1 MNEHME
7 KIQLQKRVL
16 IDEDNLRWTPL
27 VQVGNPGN
35 IMKDHESSNSEDEG
49 HGGKTQNEEK
59 EAQHS
64 EEEETIKTRKKK
76 RKGKKAALKIDSEES
91 AEENEPINDVSCVL
105 YIPCM
110 GHSKKETG
118 FERCFYVVLYIS
130 CLSV

>member
-49 HGGKTQNEEK
+49 HGGTTQNEEK
-59 EAQHS
+59 EAQNS
-64 EEEETIKTRKKK
+64 EEEGTFKNRKKK
-76 RKGKKAALKIDSEES
+76 RKGRKAALKIDSEES
-91 AEENEPINDVSCVL
+91 AEENEPINDVSSL
-105 YIPCM
+105 LNI
-110 GHSKKETG
+110 
-118 FERCFYVVLYIS
+118 RCIRLLAI
-130 CLSV
+130 L